1 MVRLLIAVAG
11 RLRGDRGEV
20 GPIGY
25 TIMVSGI
32 VLLAILV
39 VGWGESIAD
48 HFMSEVQ
55 LGDGGGGD

>member
-1 MVRLLIAVAG
+1 MIRLLTALAVRL
-11 RLRGDRGEV
+11 RDDRGEV

-25 TIMVSGI
+25 AIIVSGV

-39 VGWGESIAD
+39 VGWGENIAKT
-48 HFMSEVQ
+48 FMEDVQ